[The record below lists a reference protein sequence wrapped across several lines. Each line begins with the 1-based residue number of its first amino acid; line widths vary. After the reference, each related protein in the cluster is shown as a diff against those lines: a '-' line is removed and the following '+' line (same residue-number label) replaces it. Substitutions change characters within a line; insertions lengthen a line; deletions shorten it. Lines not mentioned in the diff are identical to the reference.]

1 MYNENIINGIKDFLT
16 NELEQTNKDLTGEID
31 YIQGYLLGKKNI
43 IEFVLKSI
51 DIGKDEK

>member
-1 MYNENIINGIKDFLT
+1 MYNENIINGIKEFLT
-16 NELEQTNKDLTGEID
+16 KELEQTNKDLTGEID

-51 DIGKDEK
+51 DIGKEDK

>member
-1 MYNENIINGIKDFLT
+1 MYNENIINGIKEYLT
-16 NELEQTNKDLTGEID
+16 KELEQTNNDLTGELD

>member
-16 NELEQTNKDLTGEID
+16 KELEQTNKDLTGEID

>member
-16 NELEQTNKDLTGEID
+16 KELEQTNKDLTGEID

-51 DIGKDEK
+51 DIGKEDK

>member
-1 MYNENIINGIKDFLT
+1 MYNENIINGIKEFLT
-16 NELEQTNKDLTGEID
+16 KELEQTNKDLTGEID

-51 DIGKDEK
+51 DIGKEK